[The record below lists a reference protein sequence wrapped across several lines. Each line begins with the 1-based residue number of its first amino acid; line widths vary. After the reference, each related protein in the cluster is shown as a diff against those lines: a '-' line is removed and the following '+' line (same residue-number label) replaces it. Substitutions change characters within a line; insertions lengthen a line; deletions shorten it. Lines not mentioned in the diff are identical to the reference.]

1 MMALCVTRFCFAC
14 DDAVDR
20 AGSYD
25 CLRNLEDALGRLEHV
40 RGMIESSGNLED
52 SERVSSVVSSLLGNG
67 SGARRLAD
75 FLMQHNGVVFL
86 DVVVP
91 ENIAVDHGFL
101 YFLGIGFP
109 DNEFDIV
116 SQNSRH
122 DLSAMDMCVITASDV
137 SGGYLL
143 RSDGTV
149 WWSDLLQHEFGV
161 SRYRVVDAGV
171 GFDDFVAKWRP
182 KFPG

>member
-1 MMALCVTRFCFAC
+1 
-14 DDAVDR
+14 
-20 AGSYD
+20 
-25 CLRNLEDALGRLEHV
+25 
-40 RGMIESSGNLED
+40 MIEGSGDPED
-52 SERVSSVVSSLLGNG
+52 SAWVRSVVSSLLGNS
-67 SGARRLAD
+67 SGARQLAE
-75 FLMQHNGVVFL
+75 FLMQHNGIVFL

-91 ENIAVDHGFL
+91 DNIAVDHGFL

-109 DNEFDIV
+109 DKEFDLV
-116 SQNSRH
+116 SQNLRH
-122 DLSAMDMCVITASDV
+122 DLSSMDMCVITASDV

-161 SRYRVVDAGV
+161 SRYKVVDAGV

-182 KFPG
+182 KFPSSGGGE